1 MNDIEIKIYTQDGVH
16 SLSFNFLSQKN
27 DILFCC
33 RKDKILTY
41 ASLFTKLLLYGFDS
55 SLTFP
60 TIIIFVFLFVISRNV
75 WGHLSSLFSSHE
87 E

>member
-1 MNDIEIKIYTQDGVH
+1 MVFIALVLIFYHKKI
-16 SLSFNFLSQKN
+16 

-41 ASLFTKLLLYGFDS
+41 ASLFTKLLLYVFDS

-60 TIIIFVFLFVISRNV
+60 TIIIFVFLFVISGNV
-75 WGHLSSLFSSHE
+75 WGHLSSLFSSYE